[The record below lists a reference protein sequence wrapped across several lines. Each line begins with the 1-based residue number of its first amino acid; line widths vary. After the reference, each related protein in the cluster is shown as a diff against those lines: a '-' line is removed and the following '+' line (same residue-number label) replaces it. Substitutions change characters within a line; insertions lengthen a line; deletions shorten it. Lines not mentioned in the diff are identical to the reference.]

1 MKKEE
6 KNKNIPKFFND
17 KSELSGSCLK
27 SSTFENSRRE
37 YIIDKK
43 DILEN
48 SFTENINEEL
58 PETKR
63 TKIPKKSSYNYN
75 NISYIN
81 YNYKANDENIDD
93 NDDEG
98 IIRKTNQSITSL
110 KGMGIYKSN
119 EDSKIDIK
127 TLVFK

>member
-27 SSTFENSRRE
+27 LSTFENSRRE

-58 PETKR
+58 AETQREK
-63 TKIPKKSSYNYN
+63 TPKKSSYNYN

-81 YNYKANDENIDD
+81 YKYKTDDENIDD

-98 IIRKTNQSITSL
+98 IIRKTNHSITSL
-110 KGMGIYKSN
+110 KGIGIYKCK
-119 EDSKIDIK
+119 EDSKIDVK
-127 TLVFK
+127 TLEFK

>member
-27 SSTFENSRRE
+27 LSTFENSRRE

>member
-1 MKKEE
+1 M
-6 KNKNIPKFFND
+6 
-17 KSELSGSCLK
+17 
-27 SSTFENSRRE
+27 
-37 YIIDKK
+37 
-43 DILEN
+43 
-48 SFTENINEEL
+48 

-119 EDSKIDIK
+119 EGSKIDIK

>member
-27 SSTFENSRRE
+27 LSTFENSRRE

-119 EDSKIDIK
+119 EGSKIDIK